1 MLHGVLASDPSEV
14 FRLSL
19 SPIEKWEKLC
29 MDKAVTL
36 HDGKEPGS
44 NEISGF
50 GPISL
55 NKPEPETCFLFSKE
69 MKI

>member
-1 MLHGVLASDPSEV
+1 MLYAVLTSDPSEV
-14 FRLSL
+14 FKVFF
-19 SPIEKWEKLC
+19 SPTEKWGELYMHKP
-29 MDKAVTL
+29 VTL

-50 GPISL
+50 GTIQL
-55 NKPEPETCFLFSKE
+55 NKPEPETRFRFSKE